1 MKEISK
7 VELGLW
13 PTPFGRMKQTEK
25 LLGLDTARQRIYIKR
40 DDLGGLGAGGNKVRC
55 LETILGEAV
64 SQGADTLIAYGPLQS
79 NLCSLAAAAAAR
91 SGLGCVLIFNAE
103 KPERFEGNQLLNRLL
118 GSETIFLG
126 SVSPEERNAYAEQ
139 YAETLTA
146 QGRRP
151 YIIRNGGS
159 SGIGALGYMG
169 VIQELAEAYRPDEN
183 GRLTLFVPGGNGGV
197 AGGLIYGNAVSGRR
211 FDIVVISVEDEA
223 EVLRQHIESIVTEA
237 AEIAGEPLEGGIF
250 DSVTVTDAY
259 RGAGWSVNTPES
271 EAEVFEL
278 ARTEGIFVEN
288 VYTSKVLVGMKDML
302 RKGTVSGNVC
312 YLHTGGFGSL
322 FSQY

>member
-25 LLGLDTARQRIYIKR
+25 LLGLDTACQKIFIKR

-64 SQGADTLIAYGPLQS
+64 SQGSDLIIAYGPLQS
-79 NLCSLAAAAAAR
+79 NLCSLSAAAAAK
-91 SGLGCVLIFNAE
+91 SGLDCVLIFNAE
-103 KPERFEGNQLLNRLL
+103 KPERIEGNQLLNKLL
-118 GSETIFLG
+118 GTKQIFLG
-126 SVSPEERNAYAEQ
+126 KVTPEERNAYAEQ
-139 YAETLTA
+139 YAEALKA

-151 YIIRNGGS
+151 YIIQNGGS

-169 VIQELAEAYRPDEN
+169 IIRELTDEYRPDEN
-183 GRLTLFVPGGNGGV
+183 ERLTLFVPGGNGGV
-197 AGGLIYGNAVSGRR
+197 AGGLIYGNALSGRK

-223 EVLRQHIESIVTEA
+223 PLLRQHIADIVTKA
-237 AEIAGEPLEGGIF
+237 AEIAGETIAGDIF
-250 DSVTVTDAY
+250 DSVTITDAY
-259 RGAGWSVNTPES
+259 RGGGWSVNTPES
-271 EAEVFEL
+271 EEEVFEL

-302 RKGTVSGNVC
+302 RKGAVSGNVC